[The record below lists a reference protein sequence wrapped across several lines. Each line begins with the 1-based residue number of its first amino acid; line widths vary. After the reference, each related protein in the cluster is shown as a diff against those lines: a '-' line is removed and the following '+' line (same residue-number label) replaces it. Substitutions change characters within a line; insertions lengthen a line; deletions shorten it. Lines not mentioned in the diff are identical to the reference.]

1 MIHYMRPVLD
11 LDSTV
16 HNFVSLYLYAR
27 AIMLYEPHAG
37 KIYYSIKQ
45 VLSVITSDAIISRIA
60 VPK

>member
-1 MIHYMRPVLD
+1 MRPVLD

-27 AIMLYEPHAG
+27 AIMLHS
-37 KIYYSIKQ
+37 KIYYSMKQ
-45 VLSVITSDAIISRIA
+45 VLSVIMSDAIISKIA